1 MWTGAKGNEWFH
13 GGGGEW
19 TAGGARVDDPGDVQ
33 DHNKRPDARL
43 LGRNLQY
50 FLPKV
55 RHQPPGVD
63 EAPLRSVRMVARNS
77 GLFYLSATHEA
88 LRLMEVLAARMA
100 SEDVWDQS
108 AYNMEIFRPSY
119 GNCTRTQRR
128 FYPRRLTVALPL
140 TGPACSGP
148 RAWADE
154 GTGVSVRS
162 MNYLCFCNTKLL
174 FKFMR
179 HDAELIDTAQHVPV
193 TVHSTHARRL
203 QPPD

>member
-63 EAPLRSVRMVARNS
+63 KAPLRSVRMVARNS

-119 GNCTRTQRR
+119 GNCTHSE
-128 FYPRRLTVALPL
+128 ALEPQ
-140 TGPACSGP
+140 TNRSAASD
-148 RAWADE
+148 WS
-154 GTGVSVRS
+154 SVRAPVLGQTRARGS
-162 MNYLCFCNTKLL
+162 LC
-174 FKFMR
+174 
-179 HDAELIDTAQHVPV
+179 AQ
-193 TVHSTHARRL
+193 
-203 QPPD
+203 